1 MRFPVTRLGPSRHWA
16 CLALCALAVACPG
29 FSSIAAPADKV
40 DPRVWE
46 DTANGR
52 TAAFLVLLSEQ
63 TNTFALTRAVPDRKS
78 RHRAVVDALRQHA
91 VRSQATLR
99 AHLNAQAARHR
110 PYWIVNMLAVE
121 GTRALVESL
130 ADREDV
136 RAIESDR
143 PFHVPMER
151 PQTVAAAPVIAS
163 GSLIASTE
171 ANLVKIRAPEVWAR
185 GFTGQGIVYANADT
199 GVQWDHPSLKPHYR
213 GWDGTN
219 VNHNY
224 NWWDAIHADIDGD
237 GVNSCGFN
245 NTAPCDDN
253 GHGTHTTGIGIGGD
267 GTSHIG
273 VAPGAKWIACRNMD
287 EGTGRPS
294 TYIECMQFFLAPTDL
309 AGNNPDPG
317 KAPDCI
323 GNSYGCPPDELCA
336 PQSLHVALQSLRD
349 AGIFMAV
356 SAGNSGPGC
365 GSINDPPGLD
375 AASVTV
381 GATDLNDAIANFS
394 SRGPVIVD
402 GSNRPKP
409 ELVAPGV
416 NVRSSYRGNTFAN
429 LSGTSMSAP
438 HVAGAV
444 ALLWS
449 AYPSLRG
456 QVDNTLAVL
465 EQSAVPLTSAQ
476 LCGGD
481 TNNAV
486 PNNVFGYGRIDV
498 LQAFL
503 RLEQSPVATNLK
515 VAVKADST
523 TNFSLVATGPA
534 GTTLTFQITTLPT
547 NGLLS
552 GFNPATGAIQYTPA
566 HAYSGADSFTFTA
579 SNGITNSGPATVRI
593 SVNALIDSDH
603 DGIPNY
609 WELQNGLNLD
619 PFDSLD
625 ANADPDHDG
634 VSNLNEYL
642 ANTNPNASNSVFRI
656 LAIIQ
661 NPLGH
666 TVITWAS
673 VGAVRYR
680 VQYCNGTTGGAFNFL
695 DLARPANL
703 EIDPATPESTSTMT
717 FTDDFTLTAP
727 PPPGLTRFYRI
738 KLVQ

>member
-1 MRFPVTRLGPSRHWA
+1 
-16 CLALCALAVACPG
+16 
-29 FSSIAAPADKV
+29 
-40 DPRVWE
+40 
-46 DTANGR
+46 
-52 TAAFLVLLSEQ
+52 
-63 TNTFALTRAVPDRKS
+63 
-78 RHRAVVDALRQHA
+78 
-91 VRSQATLR
+91 
-99 AHLNAQAARHR
+99 
-110 PYWIVNMLAVE
+110 
-121 GTRALVESL
+121 
-130 ADREDV
+130 
-136 RAIESDR
+136 
-143 PFHVPMER
+143 
-151 PQTVAAAPVIAS
+151 
-163 GSLIASTE
+163 
-171 ANLVKIRAPEVWAR
+171 
-185 GFTGQGIVYANADT
+185 
-199 GVQWDHPSLKPHYR
+199 
-213 GWDGTN
+213 
-219 VNHNY
+219 
-224 NWWDAIHADIDGD
+224 
-237 GVNSCGFN
+237 
-245 NTAPCDDN
+245 
-253 GHGTHTTGIGIGGD
+253 
-267 GTSHIG
+267 
-273 VAPGAKWIACRNMD
+273 
-287 EGTGRPS
+287 
-294 TYIECMQFFLAPTDL
+294 
-309 AGNNPDPG
+309 
-317 KAPDCI
+317 
-323 GNSYGCPPDELCA
+323 LCA

-375 AASVTV
+375 AASITV
-381 GATDLNDAIANFS
+381 GATDLNDSIANFS

-416 NVRSSYRGNTFAN
+416 NVRSSYRGNVFRN